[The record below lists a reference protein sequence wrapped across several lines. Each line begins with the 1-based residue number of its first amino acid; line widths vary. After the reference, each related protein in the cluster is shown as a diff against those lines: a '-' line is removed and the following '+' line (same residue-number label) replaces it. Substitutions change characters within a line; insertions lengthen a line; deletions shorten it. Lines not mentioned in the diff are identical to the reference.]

1 MLNEQLNFYSSLHS
15 SRETVESWDSELVN
29 QFFIND
35 NDIPKVDEEDRE
47 LCEEKI
53 SEEECVEVIK
63 LLRMENHLVQMV
75 FQSNSIKCSGTIL
88 KILF

>member
-1 MLNEQLNFYSSLHS
+1 
-15 SRETVESWDSELVN
+15 
-29 QFFIND
+29 
-35 NDIPKVDEEDRE
+35 VDEEDRE